1 MDEGPYEV
9 LRATPGGE
17 RGLPGSRGRDLLRAF
32 SAVSRALNLGQP
44 LSLTLDL
51 IAEKV
56 SQTMGHMYCA
66 IYLLD
71 HETGELR
78 IEGSHGLSEEYVG
91 RLNSDLVQRVEGD
104 GERAGTVTVTA
115 FRSRMPMY
123 VADITKDPRFGLAR
137 EMIAEAG
144 YNSVVSLPLV
154 FRGEA
159 IGVLNCYDRHR
170 DYSEEQVEALVAVA
184 EQAASAVG
192 VARLMVEQQQT
203 IDQLDVLY
211 RRAAAQHELLRRSE
225 EIHGALAAILLE
237 DRSLHDITA
246 ALSERLRVPVV
257 LQDDRL
263 EVLSRAAAP
272 EGEFAGIPREEAVH
286 GAAGRGIAALL
297 GEVGRAAK
305 IGFGSAD
312 GAGVEV
318 VASRVVAGG
327 EIFGYLSVPLEDAGE
342 EEIYRR
348 ALEEAATVCALYM
361 MRRRAAQ
368 EAEARVRGDLLM
380 DLLAGQPKNGD
391 EMRER
396 CRHLGIDF
404 ASETY
409 RIVLVKLGASPSA
422 SMGEPPG
429 YGYGGGGQAR
439 GKLVAAV
446 RAFSHRFGP
455 GAAAVVGGHASF
467 LVAADDGLRARLA
480 ADRLLA
486 LVGEEV
492 PASVRVGVSA
502 ACRCPADLAT
512 RYDETVAL
520 VELAAR
526 LGSTEGAVFFDDWE
540 VYGLLVR
547 SSDPEDLLALARRA
561 LAPLS
566 AQDRDGQLLATL
578 QAYVDGGMS
587 LNRTAEALYAHV
599 NTVRYRM
606 RKISGALGKDLGD
619 LDQVLKIKIALM
631 IRALNPV
638 GFDRA
643 EP

>member
-1 MDEGPYEV
+1 MDDGPYEV
-9 LRATPGGE
+9 LRATPGRGH
-17 RGLPGSRGRDLLRAF
+17 GLPEPRGGDLLRAF
-32 SAVSRALNLGQP
+32 SAISRALNLGQP

-71 HETGELR
+71 HETEELH
-78 IEGSHGLSEEYVG
+78 IEGSHGLSEEYVR
-91 RLNSDLVQRVEGD
+91 RLNSDLVQRVDGD
-104 GERAGTVTVTA
+104 GERSATVTVTA

-137 EMIAEAG
+137 EMIVEAG

-192 VARLMVEQQQT
+192 VARLMIEQQQT
-203 IDQLDVLY
+203 IDQLDGLY
-211 RRAAAQHELLRRSE
+211 RRAAAQHALLRRSE
-225 EIHGALAAILLE
+225 EIHEALAAILLE
-237 DRSLHDITA
+237 DRSLHEITG

-263 EVLSRAAAP
+263 EVLSRAAAQ
-272 EGEFAGIPREEAVH
+272 GSAFAGIPAGEANRGPVDSGIARLRE
-286 GAAGRGIAALL
+286 AGRAIRIGL
-297 GEVGRAAK
+297 GPAEGTR
-305 IGFGSAD
+305 ID
-312 GAGVEV
+312 V

-327 EIFGYLSVPLEDAGE
+327 ELFGYLSVPLEDAAE
-342 EEIYRR
+342 EEPYRR
-348 ALEEAATVCALYM
+348 ALEEAATVYALYM

-380 DLLAGQPKNGD
+380 DLLAGQPKSGD

-396 CRHLGIDF
+396 CRYLGVDF
-404 ASETY
+404 ASAAY
-409 RIVLVKLGASPSA
+409 RIVLVKLGPSPSA
-422 SMGEPPG
+422 SAEEPPG
-429 YGYGGGGQAR
+429 SRGGGQAR

-455 GAAAVVGGHASF
+455 GAAAAMGGHASF
-467 LVAADDGLRARLA
+467 LVADGDGFRARGA

-486 LVGEEV
+486 LVAEEV
-492 PASVRVGVSA
+492 PAVSVRVGVSG
-502 ACRCPADLAT
+502 ACRCPADFAL
-512 RYDETVAL
+512 RYAETVAL

-526 LGSTEGAVFFDDWE
+526 LESTEGAIFFDDWE
-540 VYGLLVR
+540 VYGLLLK
-547 SSDPEDLLALARRA
+547 SSDPEDLLMLARRA
-561 LAPLS
+561 LAPLL

-578 QAYVDGGMS
+578 QAYVEGGLS
-587 LNRTAEALYAHV
+587 LNRAAEALYAHV

-606 RKISGALGKDLGD
+606 RKISGALGRDLGD

-631 IRALNPV
+631 IRNLNPN

>member
-1 MDEGPYEV
+1 MDDGPYEV
-9 LRATPGGE
+9 LRATPGRGH
-17 RGLPGSRGRDLLRAF
+17 GLPEPRGGDLLRAF
-32 SAVSRALNLGQP
+32 SAISRALNLGQP

-71 HETGELR
+71 HETEELH
-78 IEGSHGLSEEYVG
+78 IEGSHGLSEEYIQ
-91 RLNSDLVQRVEGD
+91 RLNSDLVQKVDGD
-104 GERAGTVTVTA
+104 SERSATVTVTA

-137 EMIAEAG
+137 EMIVEAG

-192 VARLMVEQQQT
+192 VARLMIEQQQT
-203 IDQLDVLY
+203 IDQLDSLY
-211 RRAAAQHELLRRSE
+211 RRAAAQHALLQRSE
-225 EIHGALAAILLE
+225 EIHEALTAILLE
-237 DRSLHDITA
+237 DCSLHEITG

-263 EVLSRAAAP
+263 EVLSRTAAS
-272 EGEFAGIPREEAVH
+272 ESVFAGIPGDEANQGPVDS
-286 GAAGRGIAALL
+286 GIVRLKEAGRAIRIGL
-297 GEVGRAAK
+297 GPAEGTR
-305 IGFGSAD
+305 ID
-312 GAGVEV
+312 V

-327 EIFGYLSVPLEDAGE
+327 ELLGYLSVPLEDAAE
-342 EEIYRR
+342 EEPYRR
-348 ALEEAATVCALYM
+348 ALEEAATVYALYM

-380 DLLAGQPKNGD
+380 DLLAGQPKSED

-396 CRHLGIDF
+396 CRYLGVDF
-404 ASETY
+404 ASAAY
-409 RIVLVKLGASPSA
+409 RIVLVKLGPSPSA
-422 SMGEPPG
+422 SAGEPPG
-429 YGYGGGGQAR
+429 SRGGGQAR

-455 GAAAVVGGHASF
+455 GAAAVIGGHASF
-467 LVAADDGLRARLA
+467 LVADGFRARGA

-486 LVGEEV
+486 LVAEEV
-492 PASVRVGVSA
+492 PAVSVRVGVSA
-502 ACRCPADLAT
+502 ACRCPADFAS
-512 RYDETVAL
+512 RYAETVAL

-526 LGSTEGAVFFDDWE
+526 LESTEGAIFFDDWE
-540 VYGLLVR
+540 VYGLLVK
-547 SSDPEDLLALARRA
+547 SSDPEDLLMLARRA
-561 LAPLS
+561 LAPLL

-578 QAYVDGGMS
+578 QAYVESGLS

-606 RKISGALGKDLGD
+606 RKISGALGRDLDD

-631 IRALNPV
+631 IRNLNPN